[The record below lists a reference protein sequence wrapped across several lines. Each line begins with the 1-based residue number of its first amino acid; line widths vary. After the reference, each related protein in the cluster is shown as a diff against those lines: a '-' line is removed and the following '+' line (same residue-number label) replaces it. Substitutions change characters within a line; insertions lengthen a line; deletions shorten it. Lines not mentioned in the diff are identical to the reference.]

1 MEGLIGLQTNV
12 YFVRHAHS
20 IYTPDEMERPLSEYG
35 LKAVRIVTELL
46 KNEAIDV
53 VYSSPYKRAIQT
65 VEEIARYYKKDIKVV
80 DELKERRLSSK
91 PVEDFEA
98 AITKVW
104 EDFDFAWEGGESS
117 RQAQKRGVVAILNL
131 LENNQGKNIVMGTHG
146 NIMVLMM
153 NHFDSQYHMDF
164 WEKLEMPDIY
174 KLTFNKKELIEVR
187 RIWDEPI

>member
-1 MEGLIGLQTNV
+1 MQTNV

-53 VYSSPYKRAIQT
+53 VYSSPYKRAMQT